1 MLQMFSEYLD
11 ILCILQTY
19 HVEMVTT
26 SASIIVI
33 SWNIVIVLVINHLDS
48 PHHRQ
53 TTNDHLLDHHCT
65 RASHLSDES
74 ILATLTTSDELS

>member
-19 HVEMVTT
+19 HVKMVT

-48 PHHRQ
+48 PTIARQ
-53 TTNDHLLDHHCT
+53 RMITYSTIT
-65 RASHLSDES
+65 VPEPR
-74 ILATLTTSDELS
+74 TSVMKVFWRR

>member
-19 HVEMVTT
+19 HVKMVT

-48 PHHRQ
+48 PTIARQ
-53 TTNDHLLDHHCT
+53 RMITFSTIT
-65 RASHLSDES
+65 VPEPR
-74 ILATLTTSDELS
+74 TSVMKVFWRR

>member
-19 HVEMVTT
+19 HVKMVT

-74 ILATLTTSDELS
+74 ILATLNFQ